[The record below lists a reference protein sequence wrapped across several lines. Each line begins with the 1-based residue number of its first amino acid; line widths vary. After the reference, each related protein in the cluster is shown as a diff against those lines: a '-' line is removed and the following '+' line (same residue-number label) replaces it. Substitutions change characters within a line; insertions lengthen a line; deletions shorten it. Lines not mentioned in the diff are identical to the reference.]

1 MKCTRTLQINPAD
14 AALLSAIPP
23 IRGLPRPTRVPLS
36 FTQERLW
43 FHSRLTGGGD
53 ACHLQIRLR
62 LRGQLDDAALQTAL
76 DGLVVRHEVLRT
88 TIGVD
93 GGKPFQRVGPADVG
107 LPLKHDDVTLRV
119 DGEAALAILI
129 SNEAQAPFD
138 LEAGPLI
145 RGRLVRL
152 TVDDHVLLITM
163 HNMVSDDHSLNI
175 LAHEFSELYRAARTG
190 RPHQLAPL
198 PVQYA
203 DYTLWQRGWLT
214 EEVLERQSEYWGR
227 VLAGA
232 PTVLKVPTD
241 RPRPTRQDYRGSFV
255 EFAWHEPLT
264 TQLMAHSRRLGTT
277 LFGTLL
283 AGWALWLARI
293 SGQQELIIGMPV
305 PNRTRTEITGLIG
318 PFINT
323 PTLRIDL
330 SGDPTL
336 EELVEQV
343 NTAVLWA
350 QVYQDLPFD
359 QVIERINPPRKQ
371 AHTAILHAIPALLS
385 NKPGASVELPELK
398 LEYIGVDELVAQ
410 HDLALELDEVGET
423 ICGRLVYAASLFDRS
438 TVAQFARYFQQ
449 ALSQMAVNFGQRV
462 WSVPLVLDKEGSHL
476 SAELKPREVAFPHDR
491 CIDELLEAQPARNR
505 DAVHCEDENLSY
517 RELNTRISAA
527 PQVSEV
533 QASVDNCDATRGTAT
548 MNFIEGA
555 RGVTEGELQANSI
568 TRYHVTEFYREQIT
582 DTIYHEQLR
591 HIVEPSF
598 EEFESPGNLDTSGE
612 HDNTVVPG
620 FQHKYPQTGLLL
632 VTDRCAS
639 YCRYCFRKRIVGKN
653 SDEVATDFAQISKYI
668 RGHPEITN
676 VLLSGGDPFMLST
689 ARLEKILDHLLPV
702 PHLNSIRFGTK
713 MVAYEPKRF
722 EDPAL
727 LPLFQRINESGKAAV
742 IVTHFDHIGEI
753 SLDAERIIRSLSAH
767 GLQFL
772 NQAVLLRRVND
783 DPEILAATFAKCHQ
797 MGIHPYYLFQGRPV
811 KGASHFQVSLRR
823 GLEIAHGINHR
834 LSGIQK
840 TFKYIMSHYTG
851 KIEILDIG
859 TDGRVYMR
867 YHQNKTPEK
876 IGKIFSRLYTE
887 GACWLDDL
895 PEG

>member
-1 MKCTRTLQINPAD
+1 
-14 AALLSAIPP
+14 
-23 IRGLPRPTRVPLS
+23 
-36 FTQERLW
+36 
-43 FHSRLTGGGD
+43 
-53 ACHLQIRLR
+53 
-62 LRGQLDDAALQTAL
+62 
-76 DGLVVRHEVLRT
+76 
-88 TIGVD
+88 
-93 GGKPFQRVGPADVG
+93 
-107 LPLKHDDVTLRV
+107 
-119 DGEAALAILI
+119 
-129 SNEAQAPFD
+129 
-138 LEAGPLI
+138 
-145 RGRLVRL
+145 
-152 TVDDHVLLITM
+152 
-163 HNMVSDDHSLNI
+163 
-175 LAHEFSELYRAARTG
+175 
-190 RPHQLAPL
+190 
-198 PVQYA
+198 
-203 DYTLWQRGWLT
+203 
-214 EEVLERQSEYWGR
+214 
-227 VLAGA
+227 
-232 PTVLKVPTD
+232 
-241 RPRPTRQDYRGSFV
+241 
-255 EFAWHEPLT
+255 
-264 TQLMAHSRRLGTT
+264 
-277 LFGTLL
+277 
-283 AGWALWLARI
+283 
-293 SGQQELIIGMPV
+293 
-305 PNRTRTEITGLIG
+305 
-318 PFINT
+318 
-323 PTLRIDL
+323 
-330 SGDPTL
+330 
-336 EELVEQV
+336 
-343 NTAVLWA
+343 
-350 QVYQDLPFD
+350 
-359 QVIERINPPRKQ
+359 
-371 AHTAILHAIPALLS
+371 
-385 NKPGASVELPELK
+385 
-398 LEYIGVDELVAQ
+398 
-410 HDLALELDEVGET
+410 
-423 ICGRLVYAASLFDRS
+423 
-438 TVAQFARYFQQ
+438 
-449 ALSQMAVNFGQRV
+449 
-462 WSVPLVLDKEGSHL
+462 
-476 SAELKPREVAFPHDR
+476 
-491 CIDELLEAQPARNR
+491 
-505 DAVHCEDENLSY
+505 
-517 RELNTRISAA
+517 
-527 PQVSEV
+527 
-533 QASVDNCDATRGTAT
+533 